1 MKMQVKATLLGLLK
15 LKRMTVLRVNKHMEA
30 LELLLFADEIET
42 GTIIWKTT
50 WQFIIKLKYTYPR
63 IEKIHSKV
71 LFPREIKTCAP

>member
-1 MKMQVKATLLGLLK
+1 
-15 LKRMTVLRVNKHMEA
+15 MEA
-30 LELLLFADEIET
+30 LELPLFADEIET